1 VACENSEPKK
11 STKRGIDD
19 FGYPLGYNGWT
30 SSLKLSPLGPSIADK
45 PNGFVPTAFDLSHLV
60 AAAKSAAHE
69 VFLAQQHVNA
79 AKEDVLLAQKSV
91 KEKENQALIAHH
103 KSESAQ
109 KILRNE
115 AQNVVLAQE
124 KLAKAKAFAAELQL
138 KVSLVGGAAIGFHK
152 VACECN
158 SADRLQCH

>member
-1 VACENSEPKK
+1 MVCLAICENVEPKK
-11 STKRGIDD
+11 SNKRGIDD
-19 FGYPLGYNGWT
+19 YAYPLGYNGWT
-30 SSLKLSPLGPSIADK
+30 SSLKLSPLGPSFADK
-45 PNGFVPTAFDLSHLV
+45 SNIFVPSAYDLTHIV
-60 AAAKSAAHE
+60 AAAKTAAHE

-79 AKEDVLLAQKSV
+79 AKEDVLVAQKSV
-91 KEKENQALIAHH
+91 KEKENQALIAHQ

-138 KVSLVGGAAIGFHK
+138 KVSFEGF
-152 VACECN
+152 
-158 SADRLQCH
+158 SDTLRMDRKQM